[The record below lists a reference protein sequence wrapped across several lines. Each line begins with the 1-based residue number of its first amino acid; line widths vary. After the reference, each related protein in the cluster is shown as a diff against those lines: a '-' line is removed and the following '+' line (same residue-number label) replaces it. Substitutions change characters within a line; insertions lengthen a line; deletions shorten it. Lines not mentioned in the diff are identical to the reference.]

1 MSVLHINNITNKE
14 GTGGPT
20 IAGITTVDSTGFMR
34 VPVGPTEYRG
44 GRGRGVFGGGYGSS
58 PHPTMNTMDYVTIAT
73 LGNASD
79 FGDLTVARSSAPGGS
94 SATRGCFIAGRFTP
108 TADSYNVID
117 YITISSTGNAFDFGD
132 LIHNSTPDQ
141 KGTSNQIRTVYAGG
155 YLLPGTVASDFQTT
169 MGYFTIAS
177 LGNSSDFGNLSQKG
191 RVTFQGSNGTRGI
204 FAGRRVTTDLLNT
217 IEYVNIM
224 TTGDALDFGD
234 LTVARSNSAGSMT
247 SSTRMVMQGGLAPSP
262 SYNNTIDYITM
273 ASLGDAIDFGDTG
286 SGNEASA
293 STSNSTRGVFTPGT
307 PATGDTIEYITIAT
321 TGNAAD
327 FGNLSAGRRVYGT
340 VSDSHGGLG

>member
-1 MSVLHINNITNKE
+1 MSQISVNDITSLDGKS
-14 GTGGPT
+14 GPV
-20 IAGITTVDSTGFMR
+20 ISGITTVSSTGYMM
-34 VPVGPTEYRG
+34 VPAGPTEYRG
-44 GRGRGVFGGGYGSS
+44 GRGRGIFGGGYGSS

-79 FGDLTVARSSAPGGS
+79 FGDLSVARSSKPGGS

-132 LIHNSTPDQ
+132 LIHNSNPDQ

-155 YLLPGTVASDFQTT
+155 YLLPGTAASDFQTT

-204 FAGRRVTTDLLNT
+204 FAGRRVTTDRLNT

-224 TTGDALDFGD
+224 TTGDAIDFGD

-247 SSTRMVMQGGLAPSP
+247 SSTRMVMQGGLAPS
-262 SYNNTIDYITM
+262 YNNTIDYITM

-286 SGNEASA
+286 SGDEASA
-293 STSNSTRGVFTPGT
+293 STSNSVRGVFTPGT
-307 PATGDTIEYITIAT
+307 PTTGDTIEYITIAT

-327 FGNLSAGRRVYGT
+327 FGNLSAGRRTYGT
-340 VSDSHGGLG
+340 VSDAHGGLG

>member
-1 MSVLHINNITNKE
+1 MSEIRVNNITNRDGST
-14 GTGGPT
+14 GTT
-20 IAGITTVDSTGFMR
+20 VAGIPVVDSTSHFV
-34 VPVGPTEYRG
+34 VPSGDTAERG
-44 GRGRGVFGGGYGSS
+44 SRGRGVFGGGYGSS

-79 FGDLTVARSSAPGGS
+79 FGDLTVARSSKPGGS
-94 SATRGCFIAGRFTP
+94 SSTRGCFIAGRFSP
-108 TADSYNVID
+108 TANSYNVID

-132 LIHNSTPDQ
+132 LIHNSNPDQ

-155 YLLPGTVASDFQTT
+155 YLLPGTDASDFQTT

-204 FAGRRVTTDLLNT
+204 FAGRRVVTDLYNT

-224 TTGDALDFGD
+224 TTGNALDFGD

-247 SSTRMVMQGGLAPSP
+247 SSTRMVMQGGLNPS
-262 SYNNTIDYITM
+262 SYLNTIDYITM

-286 SGNEASA
+286 SGDESSA
-293 STSNSTRGVFTPGT
+293 STSNSTRGVFNPGT
-307 PATGDTIEYITIAT
+307 PTTGDTIEYITIAT